1 MAIFGRRQPQSFTEL
16 KETMR
21 PAPDADGVTRVF
33 PSELWD
39 DPKIG
44 NMLREAGFAPDDAR
58 NILPTAE
65 DYIALFAAAKKR
77 LDERAEAFNREMT
90 MRHGYCH
97 ALPFL
102 VIDHTIWDGEH
113 GAFLYAQ
120 MNLIGFDDW
129 NVLMLAADERT
140 REVCDLAGHPGPAP
154 AVTQVM
160 TERVVEWKR
169 RYEVVLEAFGITAT
183 GGQGTTQGITRE
195 QFEAE
200 QDDLRREIVDNVGWM
215 KPRIISELLRIQR

>member
-1 MAIFGRRQPQSFTEL
+1 MAIFGRRKPESLTEL

-21 PAPDADGVTRVF
+21 PTPDADGVTRVF

-44 NMLREAGFAPDDAR
+44 TILREAGFAPDDAR

-65 DYIALFAAAKKR
+65 DYIALFAAAKQR
-77 LDERAEAFNREMT
+77 LHERTEAFNRDMT

-97 ALPFL
+97 AVPFL

-120 MNLIGFDDW
+120 MNLIGFDEW
-129 NVLMLAADERT
+129 NVLMLAGDVRT
-140 REVCDLAGHPGPAP
+140 KETCDLAGHPGMVP
-154 AVTQVM
+154 AVTEVM
-160 TERVVEWKR
+160 TKRVIDWKHR
-169 RYEVVLEAFGITAT
+169 HDIALEEYGITAR
-183 GGQGTTQGITRE
+183 GGQGMTRE
-195 QFEAE
+195 QYEAE
-200 QDDLRREIVDNVGWM
+200 QDALRREIVDNVGWM
-215 KPRIISELLRIQR
+215 KPRIISELLRVQA

>member
-1 MAIFGRRQPQSFTEL
+1 MAVFGRRKPQTFTEL

-33 PSELWD
+33 PTELWD

-44 NMLREAGFAPDDAR
+44 KMLRDVGFAPDDAR

-65 DYIALFAAAKKR
+65 DYIALFAAARKR

-129 NVLMLAADERT
+129 NVIMLAADERT
-140 REVCDLAGHPGPAP
+140 REACDLAGHPGRAP

-160 TERVVEWKR
+160 AERVVEWKR
-169 RYEVVLEAFGITAT
+169 RYEVALEAFGVTAT
-183 GGQGTTQGITRE
+183 GGPGTTQGMTRE
-195 QFEAE
+195 QFETE

-215 KPRIISELLRIQR
+215 KPRIISELLRVQG